1 MPNDEI
7 VVTVL
12 DVNDKN
18 VILEVDAPEWI
29 AVCEEER
36 DRHPRRFVHAEPSPN
51 ACSLNRTGTAHPRR
65 PVKLAL
71 PAVGDLTIK
80 VEAIAF
86 PVPCV
91 TMDVRRMTI

>member
-1 MPNDEI
+1 
-7 VVTVL
+7 L
-12 DVNDKN
+12 
-18 VILEVDAPEWI
+18 
-29 AVCEEER
+29 
-36 DRHPRRFVHAEPSPN
+36 PN
-51 ACSLNRTGTAHPRR
+51 ACSLNRTGTARHRR

-71 PAVGDLTIK
+71 LAVGDLTIK